1 MIDQSNEVKPGFSV
15 HPLLVFGLGW
25 LLGLAS
31 LVERVPLIGHGRQ
44 YGLCHPVPSLG
55 PFTGTALVLIG
66 GAFLASSFGAVM
78 VARTSPP
85 RRVFPIACLLIVSA
99 LLTAADRVDVHGE
112 RVAAEAVRA
121 YASVPADQCDYTPD
135 VYTATPGWF
144 SW

>member
-1 MIDQSNEVKPGFSV
+1 MIDQSNEVKSGFSV
-15 HPLLVFGLGW
+15 HPLFVFGLGW

-44 YGLCHPVPSLG
+44 YGLCHPVPALD
-55 PFTGTALVLIG
+55 PFTSTAILLIG

-78 VARTSPP
+78 VART
-85 RRVFPIACLLIVSA
+85 RRPHRVIPVACLLIVST
-99 LLTAADRVDVHGE
+99 LLIAADRVDFHGE
-112 RVAAEAVRA
+112 RVAAEAMRA